1 MNIQIATKKTDGA
14 ERLLQIS
21 VDADEVR
28 AATERTA
35 RRYASK
41 VRLPGF
47 RAGKAPPQ
55 MVLKRFADAIR
66 QETIEHLVQ
75 EAYKTILEREN
86 LKVAAQPHIHDLKF
100 NEGEPLTFDLH
111 VEVRP
116 EIELARVNGFR
127 VTRTVR
133 TVSDENVQ
141 EMLDQMREQRATWS
155 PTDERPKEGDL
166 VTVQLST
173 ADDAG
178 TMSEP
183 QEYKIVIGSGSAI
196 PGIEEL
202 IMETAPGAT
211 AERAVRWPDDF
222 PDEAQRGKTK
232 TVRLTLT
239 DVKRKQLPELDD
251 AFAREVG
258 DFESLDALRNVVR
271 SDLEESAKRESDAEV
286 RQKLLDEIIGANSF
300 DVPKSWVNQVV
311 HAYAE
316 LYRIPNE
323 ERERFAS
330 QFLPTA
336 ERQVRRDLVIETLAE
351 REKLNSS
358 ERDLDDRISDMA
370 AKRGSEPGKLYAQLQ
385 KADRLKELERSIME
399 DKVFAWLFERN
410 TID

>member
-251 AFAREVG
+251 AF
-258 DFESLDALRNVVR
+258 ESLDALRNVVR